1 MTTEQKYDCVFCK
14 ETFDDKEALQIH
26 FRKHGDPKF
35 NKISKSKG
43 RTLNEE
49 SSTEKPVEE
58 NEMVGCDVCE
68 EVFPTIS
75 KAITHK
81 HKVHPDHDAKYFCS
95 FCGKVFTMKHLFN
108 KHIQTN
114 HNGEPTN
121 NTRDFYCEC
130 CEVAFYVAPAMLY
143 HNKFFHRQDSE
154 LPAIGQSKKVK
165 LYNQKH
171 MGDDHAD
178 EQQSPNEV
186 LRCPLCEAIF
196 YHLDAFEVHL
206 TFHTT
211 EDLYSEKN
219 EIAEGV
225 TEFSLETV
233 PPIME
238 KVEDDQ
244 QPEDNMNE
252 EGIDSFL
259 QLVMGESEEPEKV
272 KVKKHKKHKKSKKS
286 AITLDEFLNMNKD
299 VFGDGLDVQGIEEV
313 PTPFVLKKPKV
324 KKVMNKVVNADLAKL
339 KKIGITVK
347 TKTANP
353 VVANIKNVPTKISTP
368 ITSNRNKVN
377 STSSPN
383 EIISKLMNQG
393 NSQIKIVKKTVP
405 QNVAQNIIESNEQ
418 ESTIKSPDV
427 GVDKDINEG
436 VDLNRSVENEAKDE
450 NNSVVDDNT
459 DIESSNVKDVSEEG
473 ESTHCKEDDLDSVT
487 IPKSNSSVKEDNHTE
502 PITSAQNNSDEIT
515 EDDGN
520 ICEESDNFQQNQN
533 KDHISNDSTNSC
545 INSKENQDDTEK
557 EVDNVALKTLNAL
570 KHLSHLLTVKPVTN
584 NKNVQK
590 TSESNNMNKE
600 TVEVAKETKLDKPL
614 RNLSEQIT
622 IKTPK
627 SPSVNTNNASDGESE
642 NGHPNSDIDDD
653 EDLSQNND
661 GTNKNN
667 TPKQVHSPHT
677 ERTSTPTSTKTNIPV
692 SNKPPDV
699 NIKSELCPK
708 KIANLNI
715 LKRLT
720 NVTAKPISKANTQL
734 PNKMNKNIS
743 STNIKQEKGKIY
755 EEIEVF
761 NIDDSDSDDN
771 EQTETVSEEAKKN
784 NVPLD
789 ALKSLSKNIT
799 VKSSQMTNSKVTTYR
814 AESNFENYT
823 KFNKQTPE
831 IQKSIN
837 LQNKL
842 NNFGSH
848 ITVKSRNSSPINKD
862 RNISDADDENDEQ
875 DFDSGTDEEGAVR
888 ITEVQED
895 AGTDGEGNEN
905 DTNAMVESPKGT
917 HSDQGEIDE
926 DLADKTYETSKS
938 SPLNRQ
944 NDVPSKKASG
954 IESLNLNKE
963 LTIKSLTKNCDNDD
977 GSNHSRHKDVNEE
990 TKNTS
995 KELVLKQFKQNA
1007 TNDQPTNK
1015 TSQPTGGSM
1024 SQSFNQKVSTSSN
1037 QVTKTVKRFQSQ
1049 TIIEEITTTVTKTI
1063 RTVNQSTNE
1072 EVQSTSQFTPKPTV
1086 RPQKIINRLPQPGR
1100 EFQGTTIRQITPT
1113 VGTKIRS
1120 TGTAVRSPKPM
1131 VRPSNQVV
1139 PMRPSNLIRP
1149 SLPSP
1154 SAIRRPI
1161 PQKSI
1166 PQRPAI
1172 GKLKISPH
1180 AISQTVKRPSEEVAH
1195 FSCFKKPKD
1204 SGIFHNDGPDS
1215 DDESTTQYSASQ
1227 SQTKYAS
1234 VTKTVKGKTG
1244 VTSMKS
1250 ETSTSSQQHLSKL
1263 SNVSGLKIVK
1273 TNSSNKVEERS
1284 EVTSTNKNTLEALE
1298 KLQKQGLLIKKPRLE
1313 EYSEQTNSY
1322 SESDGDESE
1331 K

>member
-14 ETFDDKEALQIH
+14 EIFDDKEALQIH

-35 NKISKSKG
+35 NKISKSRG
-43 RTLNEE
+43 RTSNEE

-114 HNGEPTN
+114 HDGEPTN
-121 NTRDFYCEC
+121 DTRDFYCEC

-165 LYNQKH
+165 LYNQELLQIFYCAFCGEEYNNKINLHKH

-178 EQQSPNEV
+178 EHQSPTEV

-219 EIAEGV
+219 ESAEGV

-324 KKVMNKVVNADLAKL
+324 KKVVNKVVNADLAKL

-347 TKTANP
+347 TKVANP
-353 VVANIKNVPTKISTP
+353 VANIKGVAAKISTP
-368 ITSNRNKVN
+368 NTSNRNKVN
-377 STSSPN
+377 SSSSPN

-393 NSQIKIVKKTVP
+393 NSQIKIIKKTVP
-405 QNVAQNIIESNEQ
+405 QNVAQNIIQTNDQ
-418 ESTIKSPDV
+418 ESVTKAPDV
-427 GVDKDINEG
+427 GLTKDVNEG
-436 VDLNRSVENEAKDE
+436 LNLNQSIENEAKEE

-459 DIESSNVKDVSEEG
+459 DIESSNVHKDVSEVG
-473 ESTHCKEDDLDSVT
+473 ETTHCKETDLDNMT
-487 IPKSNSSVKEDNHTE
+487 NIPKSNSSVKEVDRTE
-502 PITSAQNNSDEIT
+502 PKTSGQNNTEEIL
-515 EDDGN
+515 EGGGN
-520 ICEESDNFQQNQN
+520 ICEATDNFQPSQK
-533 KDHISNDSTNSC
+533 KDDIISESTSSC
-545 INSKENQDDTEK
+545 INTSKENEGDIERD
-557 EVDNVALKTLNAL
+557 VDNVALKTLNAL
-570 KHLSHLLTVKPVTN
+570 KHLSHLLTVKPVVN
-584 NKNVQK
+584 SKSVLK
-590 TSESNNMNKE
+590 TSEANNVNKE
-600 TVEVAKETKLDKPL
+600 AVEAAKETKLDKPL

-622 IKTPK
+622 IKQPK
-627 SPSVNTNNASDGESE
+627 SPSVSANMAPDGDNE
-642 NGHPNSDIDDD
+642 NGHPGSDVDCDDV
-653 EDLSQNND
+653 SQSND
-661 GTNKNN
+661 GASKTNAPNR
-667 TPKQVHSPHT
+667 VHSPYT
-677 ERTSTPTSTKTNIPV
+677 ERTSTPTSTK
-692 SNKPPDV
+692 SNNSVCNKSSDA
-699 NIKSELCPK
+699 ITKSELCPK

-720 NVTAKPISKANTQL
+720 NVTAKPLGKANTRS
-734 PNKMNKNIS
+734 PNNIVNKNITT
-743 STNIKQEKGKIY
+743 TNIKQEKGKIY

-761 NIDDSDSDDN
+761 NIDDSDSEDN
-771 EQTETVSEEAKKN
+771 EQTEVVSDDVKKN

-799 VKSSQMTNSKVTTYR
+799 VKSSQLTNSKVTTYR

-848 ITVKSRNSSPINKD
+848 IRVKSRNSSPINKD
-862 RNISDADDENDEQ
+862 SRDVSDADDENYEQ
-875 DFDSGTDEEGAVR
+875 DFDSGSDDEGDVR
-888 ITEVQED
+888 ITEVHD
-895 AGTDGEGNEN
+895 DPGTDGEGHEN
-905 DTNAMVESPKGT
+905 DTNATVQSPSGT
-917 HSDQGEIDE
+917 HSDQEQVNE
-926 DLADKTYETSKS
+926 DIADRTYDNSKS
-938 SPLNRQ
+938 SPLPRP
-944 NDVPSKKASG
+944 NDAPTKKAPG
-954 IESLNLNKE
+954 LESLNLNKE
-963 LTIKSLTKNCDNDD
+963 LTIKSLTKNCDNDE
-977 GSNHSRHKDVNEE
+977 GSNHSRHRDVTED
-990 TKNTS
+990 TKNPS
-995 KELVLKQFKQNA
+995 KELVLKQFRQNT
-1007 TNDQPTNK
+1007 TNEQPTNK
-1015 TSQPTGGSM
+1015 TSQPTGGSA
-1024 SQSFNQKVSTSSN
+1024 SQAFNQKVSTSSN

-1072 EVQSTSQFTPKPTV
+1072 EVQSTSQLAPKPNA

-1100 EFQGTTIRQITPT
+1100 EFQGATIRQITPT

-1120 TGTAVRSPKPM
+1120 TGTAVRSPKP
-1131 VRPSNQVV
+1131 
-1139 PMRPSNLIRP
+1139 L
-1149 SLPSP
+1149 
-1154 SAIRRPI
+1154 
-1161 PQKSI
+1161 
-1166 PQRPAI
+1166 
-1172 GKLKISPH
+1172 
-1180 AISQTVKRPSEEVAH
+1180 TVKRPSEEVAH

-1204 SGIFHNDGPDS
+1204 AGIFQTDVQDS
-1215 DDESTTQYSASQ
+1215 DDEGTTQYSASQ

-1234 VTKTVKGKTG
+1234 VTKTVKGKAG
-1244 VTSMKS
+1244 VTAMQMKS
-1250 ETSTSSQQHLSKL
+1250 ETSTSSHQLSKL

-1273 TNSSNKVEERS
+1273 TNASNKVEEKC
-1284 EVTSTNKNTLEALE
+1284 EVTSANKNTLEALE
-1298 KLQKQGLLIKKPRLE
+1298 KLQKQGLLIKKPRFE
-1313 EYSEQTNSY
+1313 EYSEQTDSH
-1322 SESDGDESE
+1322 SESDADESD